1 MLEQDLLCVM
11 RVSLAV
17 SLRQSEVTWD
27 QDPTS
32 QSEVTRDGDLCVEED
47 GDLCVEDAAL
57 AEKSVELVGVDEFP
71 LGESHDS
78 LGGRDV
84 LEVHAEGVGEV
95 NQGVTFISQ
104 N

>member
-1 MLEQDLLCVM
+1 MF
-11 RVSLAV
+11 
-17 SLRQSEVTWD
+17 QSEVTWD

-32 QSEVTRDGDLCVEED
+32 QSEVTRDAA
-47 GDLCVEDAAL
+47 LCVEDAAL
-57 AEKSVELVGVDEFP
+57 AEKSVDLVGVDELP
-71 LGESHDS
+71 LGEPHVS

-95 NQGVTFISQ
+95 NQGITFISQ